1 MDPKAAF
8 HRVTASHPNSLI
20 RGTPPSGPL
29 PAIKGAVKRILSE
42 SAFLLGTVIRVSTA
56 EPVIALTFD
65 DGPHPEDTPPILEL
79 LEKHGAKGTFFVVGK
94 SARQHPELIERIAS
108 AGHAIGNHTWD
119 HPSMPSLKGGFRR
132 RQLAWTEEILGKSS
146 SGLFRPPYGEQSLG
160 SRLDAFRL
168 GLTVV
173 CWDVIAE
180 DWRDD
185 SPEVMLERIYKRLR
199 RGSIVL
205 FHDTL
210 YTTTDERFRD
220 RGPTLKAVERLLQDL
235 GGEYRFVTVPELM
248 RLGRPVRWHWYQRSR
263 LDWLKKVV

>member
-1 MDPKAAF
+1 MSPDERDALVMGSPPRGALPWLKA
-8 HRVTASHPNSLI
+8 
-20 RGTPPSGPL
+20 
-29 PAIKGAVKRILSE
+29 AVKRGLSE

-56 EPVIALTFD
+56 EPVLALTFD
-65 DGPHPEDTPPILEL
+65 DGPHPEDTPPL
-79 LEKHGAKGTFFVVGK
+79 LDLLDRYGAKATFFVVGK
-94 SARQHPELIERIAS
+94 SARRYPELIERMAA
-108 AGHAIGNHTWD
+108 AGHALGNHTWE
-119 HPSMPSLKGGFRR
+119 HLSLPSLKGPFRR
-132 RQLAWTEEILGKSS
+132 RQLAWTQEVLGPHA

-160 SRLDAFRL
+160 SRLDALAL
-168 GLTVV
+168 GLKVV

-185 SPEVMLERIYKRLR
+185 PPEVMLARIYRRLR

-220 RGPTLKAVERLLQDL
+220 RRPTLASVERMLKVL
-235 GGEYRFVTVPELM
+235 GDRYRFVTVPELM

-263 LDWLKKVV
+263 LDWLKQVV

>member
-1 MDPKAAF
+1 MK
-8 HRVTASHPNSLI
+8 
-20 RGTPPSGPL
+20 GTPPRGAL
-29 PAIKGAVKRILSE
+29 PALKGAVKSALSA
-42 SAFLLGTVIRVSTA
+42 SAFLLGSVIRVSTA

-65 DGPHPEDTPPILEL
+65 DGPHPEDTPPL
-79 LEKHGAKGTFFVVGK
+79 LDLLDRYGAKATFFVVGK
-94 SARQHPELIERIAS
+94 SARSHPELIERMAR
-108 AGHAIGNHTWD
+108 AGHALGNHTWD
-119 HPSMPSLKGGFRR
+119 HLSMPSLKGRFRR
-132 RQLAWTEEILGKSS
+132 RQLAWTEEALGPHA

-160 SRLDAFRL
+160 SRLDAWAK

-185 SPEVMLERIYKRLR
+185 PPEAMLERIYRQLR

-210 YTTTDERFRD
+210 YTTVDERYRD
-220 RGPTLKAVERLLQDL
+220 RRPTRAAVEQLLRDL
-235 GGEYRFVTVPELM
+235 GDRYRFVTVPELM

-263 LDWLKKVV
+263 LDWLKQVG